1 VTAAPGVVRPT
12 IRCLREDLG
21 HAKLPPASLPLDRL
35 DLPVLRKA
43 QEVCRTD
50 PPATGRI
57 TSIDDQVLWKVKIE
71 RWRGAVWCDLP
82 RRWLVAAGRREAGSP
97 DDFYAD
103 LTEKGRRWRAEHNR
117 ASTPPVTTGTLVL
130 RLLPAAD
137 DQDRIR
143 LEQAVAA
150 VDELRTVVGELV
162 ITSARSGA
170 EQSDEAGG
178 CAIAVLVR
186 RTEYDEVYIGV
197 RIVGPVQETVT
208 AVILAAVPAVAD
220 PAGWFL
226 DAMPGRS
233 AAQGELVWSNLL
245 DQTKLN
251 DLLQEDSSE
260 R

>member
-1 VTAAPGVVRPT
+1 MTAAPGVVRPT

-21 HAKLPPASLPLDRL
+21 HAKLQPASLPLDRL
-35 DLPVLRKA
+35 DPAGAAQGPGGLPDRSA
-43 QEVCRTD
+43 
-50 PPATGRI
+50 
-57 TSIDDQVLWKVKIE
+57 
-71 RWRGAVWCDLP
+71 
-82 RRWLVAAGRREAGSP
+82 
-97 DDFYAD
+97 
-103 LTEKGRRWRAEHNR
+103 
-117 ASTPPVTTGTLVL
+117 GTLVL